1 LVVKIAAIISTP
13 GKTLADRVLSAAP
26 DRCDLPPDTERFMS
40 DERRQFLLTLQ
51 HTIEAVRESEDTEA
65 ALREV
70 RDRLDKIE
78 VHVRETDDKIAAT
91 FWELLHAL
99 TLIKPRDE

>member
-1 LVVKIAAIISTP
+1 
-13 GKTLADRVLSAAP
+13 
-26 DRCDLPPDTERFMS
+26 MS

-51 HTIEAVRESEDTEA
+51 YTIDAVRDSEDTEA

-78 VHVRETDDKIAAT
+78 AHVRATDDNVAAA
-91 FWELLHAL
+91 FWNLLHTL
-99 TLIKPRDE
+99 TLIKPRDG